1 MPGPENVFADMLANG
16 EMTIDCSDV
25 YDLLTTTK
33 DLVSETKTLVSGS
46 KDEVQKGNR
55 DTMNINEN
63 TRYILRKVEQN
74 TEAIKNLQT
83 SISQLLEIKDMIM
96 EGNKRVMEHGEHI
109 KTVQRSVEQNTR
121 SIQNFQERAYNPLE
135 NNENNS
141 FRRQN
146 SGRPGAN
153 LPHRVAELFLT
164 MAKKK
169 DIEPLIDVDNHI
181 GSGTFGDVYVGS
193 YKGQTVALKRINKGT
208 NEEGRYHF
216 MEYKLY

>member
-1 MPGPENVFADMLANG
+1 MLANG
-16 EMTIDCSDV
+16 EMTIECSDV

-33 DLVSETKTLVSGS
+33 D
-46 KDEVQKGNR
+46 EVQKGKRAALN
-55 DTMNINEN
+55 NNEDIQH
-63 TRYILRKVEQN
+63 ILHKVEQN

-83 SISQLLEIKDMIM
+83 SISQLLDIKDMIM

-164 MAKKK
+164 RAKKK
-169 DIEPLIDVDNHI
+169 DIEPLIDKDNQI
-181 GSGTFGDVYVGS
+181 GSGTFGDVYVGG

-208 NEEGRYHF
+208 NEEGRDHF
-216 MEYKLY
+216 IERKLQ